1 MEHLLKQGGCSGCQ
15 IGVNRLTDWE
25 EVRRSS
31 WKLEMTQKRTLKS
44 RDPGGIVVE
53 LHSCCSLPYG
63 QRELEMRVR
72 QCRRMGPSKLTFYLT
87 SSLESWRG
95 S

>member
-1 MEHLLKQGGCSGCQ
+1 MEHLLKQGGCNGCQ
-15 IGVNRLTDWE
+15 IGVNWLTDWE
-25 EVRRSS
+25 EVRGSS

-44 RDPGGIVVE
+44 RDPGGVVVE
-53 LHSCCSLPYG
+53 LHSCGSLPYD

-72 QCRRMGPSKLTFYLT
+72 PCRRMGPSKLTFYLT
-87 SSLESWRG
+87 SSMESWRG